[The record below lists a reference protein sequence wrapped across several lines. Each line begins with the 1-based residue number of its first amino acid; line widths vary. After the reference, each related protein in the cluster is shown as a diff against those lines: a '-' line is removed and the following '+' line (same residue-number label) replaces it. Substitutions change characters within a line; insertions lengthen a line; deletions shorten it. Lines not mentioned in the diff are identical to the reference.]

1 MFRGVEAGD
10 GGPSLGRSAV
20 EGRQSGKVGSGRL
33 LLFSN
38 LVWKQPLTFH
48 EEYDTE
54 EEEVGYRLE

>member
-10 GGPSLGRSAV
+10 GGPSLGR
-20 EGRQSGKVGSGRL
+20 RSGKVGSGRL